1 MKIKRFN
8 ESTEKVIDKVFV
20 VLSFDVG
27 GFLEYDECKSFSD
40 QMLAADYFIKLINE
54 KYETDFEAFYE
65 GDTRLFTSVEE
76 NPDYDKCIDYAN
88 QNECDV
94 EITDLPLLTKPEDLN
109 I

>member
-1 MKIKRFN
+1 MAVGKIDLGDLDKSLLDKKR
-8 ESTEKVIDKVFV
+8 KLK
-20 VLSFDVG
+20 
-27 GFLEYDECKSFSD
+27 LELFR
-40 QMLAADYFIKLINE
+40 QTAIDYFIKLINE

-76 NPDYDKCIDYAN
+76 NPDYDNCIDYAN

-94 EITDLPLLTKPEDLN
+94 EITDFPLLTKPEDLN